1 MPKPITELLAK
12 GRCPVRLKLSP
23 PAPSPAVEAWL
34 AQNKWRRLQPLRI
47 SRCDKKGKRIRMR
60 HTCWLWCYDC
70 EAWRNPDRF
79 VSPSEYADGERA
91 EPRCVHVGEVPKTP
105 PPPAAPWSSMSTP
118 QRARDPCPAP
128 PRSPPPP
135 PLPDD
140 DVRDPNDDDPYA
152 RWVRN
157 PWQSYLASKDLAS
170 KDLQLAKL
178 AANWVA
184 S

>member
-1 MPKPITELLAK
+1 
-12 GRCPVRLKLSP
+12 
-23 PAPSPAVEAWL
+23 
-34 AQNKWRRLQPLRI
+34 
-47 SRCDKKGKRIRMR
+47 
-60 HTCWLWCYDC
+60 
-70 EAWRNPDRF
+70 
-79 VSPSEYADGERA
+79 
-91 EPRCVHVGEVPKTP
+91 
-105 PPPAAPWSSMSTP
+105 MSTP

-170 KDLQLAKL
+170 NDLQLAKL